1 MTYTTVHVPISG
13 GDSAVNCLVTGSG
26 PALVL
31 VHGTGAT
38 PEGNWGPV
46 IDALKNRY
54 TIVAPTLSGSG
65 ATTDTGS
72 PLTVDDLVAQV
83 LGTVD
88 AAGLDTFHL
97 AGHSLGA
104 TVAAAVAGERPQR
117 VRSLFLHAGWAVTDP
132 WQQFQFDLWQRLLRA
147 DKDLLSRVLQV
158 TAIGAGTLTMRRI
171 EDFEQGVAGFNE
183 LFDAEGMA
191 RQSELNT
198 RVDITAALARI
209 TAPTL
214 VVSGSQDLIVP
225 PHHQKELASSIA
237 GARYLALDS
246 GHALPFELPE
256 VFTRTLT
263 EFVDRQQ
270 ADTAGARAAWDSAL
284 PPA

>member
-13 GDSAVNCLVTGSG
+13 GESAVDCLVTGSG

-46 IDALKNRY
+46 IDGLKERC
-54 TIVAPTLSGSG
+54 TVVAPTLSGSG
-65 ATTDTGS
+65 ATTDTGA

-83 LGTVD
+83 LGAVD
-88 AAGLDTFHL
+88 AAGVDAFHL

-104 TVAAAVAGERPQR
+104 TVAAAVAGARPER

-132 WQQFQFDLWQRLLRA
+132 WQEFQFDLWRRLLRA

-158 TAIGAGTLTMRRI
+158 TAIGTGTLAGRRI

-183 LFDAEGMA
+183 LFDADGMA
-191 RQSELNT
+191 RQADLNA

-225 PHHQKELASSIA
+225 PHHQRQLADAIA
-237 GARYLALDS
+237 GARYLELDG
-246 GHALPFELPE
+246 GHALPFERPE
-256 VFTRTLT
+256 VFARTVT
-263 EFVDRQQ
+263 EFVDRHL
-270 ADTAGARAAWDSAL
+270 DST
-284 PPA
+284 PPGIH

>member
-13 GDSAVNCLVTGSG
+13 GESAVDCLITGSG

-31 VHGTGAT
+31 VHGTGAD

-46 IDALKNRY
+46 IEALDDRY

-65 ATTDTGS
+65 ATIDTGA

-83 LGTVD
+83 LGAVD
-88 AAGLDTFHL
+88 AAGLGAFHL

-104 TVAAAVAGERPQR
+104 TVAAAVAGERPER
-117 VRSLFLHAGWAVTDP
+117 VRSLFLHAGWAVTDAWQEFQFGL
-132 WQQFQFDLWQRLLRA
+132 WQQLLRA

-158 TAIGAGTLTMRRI
+158 TAFGAGTLARRRI
-171 EDFEQGVAGFNE
+171 EDFEQGVAGFNG

-191 RQSELNT
+191 RQAELNT

-225 PHHQKELASSIA
+225 PHHQKELVDAIP
-237 GARYLALDS
+237 GARHKVLDG

-256 VFTRTLT
+256 LFARTLT
-263 EFVDRQQ
+263 EFVDRHQ
-270 ADTAGARAAWDSAL
+270 AAAADA
-284 PPA
+284 PAA

>member
-46 IDALKNRY
+46 IDALKDRY

-65 ATTDTGS
+65 ATTDTGA

-83 LGTVD
+83 LGAVD
-88 AAGLDTFHL
+88 AAGLDAFHL

-104 TVAAAVAGERPQR
+104 TVAAAVAGAQPER

-132 WQQFQFDLWQRLLRA
+132 WQEFQFGLWQRLLRV

-158 TAIGAGTLTMRRI
+158 TAIGAGTLAGRRI

-183 LFDAEGMA
+183 LFDEEGMA

-198 RVDITAALARI
+198 RVDISAALARI

-225 PHHQKELASSIA
+225 PHHQKELANAIT
-237 GARYLALDS
+237 GARYILLDG

-256 VFTRTLT
+256 VFARTLT
-263 EFVDRQQ
+263 EFVDRHQ
-270 ADTAGARAAWDSAL
+270 ADTAGA
-284 PPA
+284 PAI